1 MNMDR
6 CMPVKSYGNDPGSS
20 STDESPREPNTIR
33 GMRGMRSFLLFQ
45 LDPVIAG

>member
-6 CMPVKSYGNDPGSS
+6 CTPVKGYGNDPGSS

-33 GMRGMRSFLLFQ
+33 GMRSFLLFQ